1 MLTQIL
7 CVTYFFL
14 MKNLAI
20 LHQPIYDLAKRIK
33 KIEKLQQRVQFIS
46 DVYFRMVHFSN
57 YCSDFHFSSGCKK
70 SVSTKNLQTNFEIT
84 CYHMKK
90 RLMKRNLSFL
100 FFVFQILVF
109 FFNFINM
116 QQKNIYQKT
125 IKKMC

>member
-1 MLTQIL
+1 MLTQII
-7 CVTYFFL
+7 CVTYLFL
-14 MKNLAI
+14 IKKLAI

-70 SVSTKNLQTNFEIT
+70 SVSTKHLLTNFEIT

-90 RLMKRNLSFL
+90 RLMKRNLSLL

-109 FFNFINM
+109 LFNFINM